1 MPKYTVYVE
10 VTKTIKIVGLTAD
23 SKQDAVDTILDLG
36 WDEDVSILGDVVC
49 IDTTVTK
56 VKEE

>member
-1 MPKYTVYVE
+1 MPKYTVYAE